1 MRKFDKKLNI
11 VKANLLSEQ
20 RYLENKE
27 GLSED
32 WKTNVAAGLAS
43 VAAGAGANAQN
54 HQAPQQNQATTI
66 QHQQA
71 QKQDDGKTSN
81 AFNTPRTLPI
91 AAIQTGVQDGKTG
104 KSGVY
109 VYHKLPSDPTF
120 DVNTDREIVYN
131 ENLPN
136 LRKTVE
142 YQDYMRKQQQGGQK
156 SQGSVAMNE
165 SEKKK

>member
-11 VKANLLSEQ
+11 LKANLLSEQ
-20 RYLENKE
+20 RYVEEKDPLNE
-27 GLSED
+27 G

-43 VAAGAGANAQN
+43 LAGGMGAQAQS
-54 HQAPQQNQATTI
+54 QAPQQNQATSI

-91 AAIQTGVQDGKTG
+91 VAIQSGVQDGKTG

-109 VYHKLPSDPTF
+109 VYHKLPTDPDF
-120 DVNTDREIVYN
+120 DVNRDREIVYN

-142 YQDYMRKQQQGGQK
+142 YQQYMRNKQGGQ
-156 SQGSVAMNE
+156 QAQGGSVAMNE
-165 SEKKK
+165 SEKKN

>member
-20 RYLENKE
+20 RYLNNKE
-27 GLSED
+27 GINED
-32 WKTNVAAGLAS
+32 WKTNLAAGIAS
-43 VAAGAGANAQN
+43 LGGAAGAQAQQ
-54 HQAPQQNQATTI
+54 QAPQQAPQQQSI

-71 QKQDDGKTSN
+71 QKADDAKTSN

-91 AAIQTGVQDGKTG
+91 AKIQTGVVDGKTG

-109 VYHKLPSDPTF
+109 VYHKLPTDPSF
-120 DVNTDREIVYN
+120 DVNRDREMVYN

-142 YQDYMRKQQQGGQK
+142 YQEYMRNQQGGQQA
-156 SQGSVAMNE
+156 QGQVAGI
-165 SEKKK
+165 

>member
-20 RYLENKE
+20 RYLENKD
-27 GLSED
+27 GLSEG
-32 WKTNVAAGLAS
+32 WRTNVAAGLAS
-43 VAAGAGANAQN
+43 LGGAAGAQAQ
-54 HQAPQQNQATTI
+54 QAPQQAPQQQTI

-71 QKQDDGKTSN
+71 PTQDDGKTSN
-81 AFNTPRTLPI
+81 AFNAPRTLPI
-91 AAIQTGVQDGKTG
+91 VAIQTGVQDGKTG

-109 VYHKLPSDPTF
+109 VYHKLPSDPSF

-142 YQDYMRKQQQGGQK
+142 YQDYMRQKQGGQQA
-156 SQGSVAMNE
+156 QGQAVAGINE